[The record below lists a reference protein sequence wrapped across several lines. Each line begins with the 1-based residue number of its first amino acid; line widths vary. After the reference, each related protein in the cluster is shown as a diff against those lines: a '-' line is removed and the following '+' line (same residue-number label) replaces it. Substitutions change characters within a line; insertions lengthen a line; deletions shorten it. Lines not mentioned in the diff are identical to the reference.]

1 MPECDYCGESV
12 SENRY
17 LDHLREEHYE
27 ELGRI
32 DRRRV
37 GGADA
42 GDDDGLP
49 IGALALVG
57 IVVGTL
63 ALIAYLAF
71 FAGGSGGGGTN
82 GAAGPAALEDLPEN
96 GDPALLEGVE
106 QFPSEGTQHVSGD
119 TQVNYNTSPP
129 TSGAHYS
136 SPASAGFYGEGEA
149 PAAGNLVHAL
159 EHGAV
164 VVYYDP
170 GALSAEQ
177 EEHLRSLTEQYT
189 GTWASVIAV
198 PTSAADVDSPVV
210 LTAWRHVLR
219 LDDYDEDS
227 VEAFLA
233 EFLGRGPE
241 NPIR

>member
-1 MPECDYCGESV
+1 MPECDYCGETV

-37 GGADA
+37 DGGGTS

-49 IGALALVG
+49 VGAIALVA
-57 IVVGTL
+57 IVGGTL
-63 ALIAYLAF
+63 AFIVYLAF
-71 FAGGSGGGGTN
+71 FAGGGGGG
-82 GAAGPAALEDLPEN
+82 GGVEGVPALEDLPEN
-96 GDPALLEGVE
+96 GDQALLEGVE
-106 QFPSEGTQHVSGD
+106 QFPSEGTEHVSSD
-119 TQVNYNTSPP
+119 TQVEYDTSPP
-129 TSGAHYS
+129 TSGPHYN
-136 SPASAGFYGEGEA
+136 SPAAAGFYDAGNA
-149 PAAGNLVHAL
+149 PAMGNLVHSL

-170 GALSAEQ
+170 SALSDEQ
-177 EEHLRSLTEQYT
+177 EEHLRSLTQQYT

-198 PTSAADVDSPVV
+198 PTSTANVDSPVV
-210 LTAWRHVLR
+210 LTAWRNVLR
-219 LDDYDEDS
+219 LDGYDEAT